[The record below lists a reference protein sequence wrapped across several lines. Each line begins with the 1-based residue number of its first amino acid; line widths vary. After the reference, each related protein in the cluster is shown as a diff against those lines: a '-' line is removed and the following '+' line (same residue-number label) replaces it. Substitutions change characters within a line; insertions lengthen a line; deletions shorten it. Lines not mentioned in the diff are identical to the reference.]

1 MAAAQV
7 PFALVEAL
15 GLHERQASLPVAALE
30 LEPSELTERA
40 GEITG
45 WPAGGVVESLSP

>member
-1 MAAAQV
+1 MAVAQV

-15 GLHERQASLPVAALE
+15 GLAEREASLPAVAVE

-40 GEITG
+40 GGMTG
-45 WPAGGVVESLSP
+45 WPASGVVEELSP